1 MNLIESCTLDD
12 ETIPHG
18 LTYRD
23 ECSSW
28 LVILL

>member
-1 MNLIESCTLDD
+1 MNLIETCTLGD

-28 LVILL
+28 LVK